1 MEEQTALANTLD
13 QNEKNKQQAYDSYCK
28 NMLSNKSILAY
39 ILKNC
44 IKEFQNIP
52 LDEIP
57 SFIEKQPR
65 IDEVMDDRIVG
76 KNVED
81 ASIPSAVIR
90 YDILFEATLP
100 NTGNTKKEEIGVII
114 NLEAQNETARLS
126 YPLLS
131 RAIYYCSRI
140 LGKQKNAADGF
151 QHSNF
156 GDMKKVYSIWLCFHH
171 PKDMDNVINRYSMQE
186 NSMMNEYRAPKEDYD
201 LLEAIMVYPA
211 KEYDYDDDEH
221 GFLELLNLLFIAKLS
236 AEEKKKKL
244 KNDYRINMTKEIE
257 EEVEIMCNLSQG
269 IKEEGRI
276 EGRAE
281 EKLTSTIMHVQAMLE
296 RFPDMTA
303 TEAMDI
309 LKVEEELRANV
320 LEILKKA

>member
-1 MEEQTALANTLD
+1 
-13 QNEKNKQQAYDSYCK
+13 
-28 NMLSNKSILAY
+28 
-39 ILKNC
+39 
-44 IKEFQNIP
+44 
-52 LDEIP
+52 
-57 SFIEKQPR
+57 
-65 IDEVMDDRIVG
+65 
-76 KNVED
+76 
-81 ASIPSAVIR
+81 
-90 YDILFEATLP
+90 
-100 NTGNTKKEEIGVII
+100 
-114 NLEAQNETARLS
+114 
-126 YPLLS
+126 
-131 RAIYYCSRI
+131 
-140 LGKQKNAADGF
+140 
-151 QHSNF
+151 
-156 GDMKKVYSIWLCFHH
+156 
-171 PKDMDNVINRYSMQE
+171 
-186 NSMMNEYRAPKEDYD
+186 MMNEYRAPKEDYD

-211 KEYDYDDDEH
+211 KEYDHDDDEH